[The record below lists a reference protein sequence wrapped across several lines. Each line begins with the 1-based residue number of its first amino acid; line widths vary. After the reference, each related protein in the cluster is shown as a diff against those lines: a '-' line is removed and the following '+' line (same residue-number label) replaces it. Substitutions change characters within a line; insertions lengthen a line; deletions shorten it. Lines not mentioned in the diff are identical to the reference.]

1 MGVFMGV
8 GHFRQNH
15 IGSNTVSE
23 LNDSGVVMEGW
34 LCKSN
39 DCMKSSDED
48 TVLLKVNPWFTEAT

>member
-15 IGSNTVSE
+15 VGSKTVSE

-48 TVLLKVNPWFTEAT
+48 TVLFTEAT